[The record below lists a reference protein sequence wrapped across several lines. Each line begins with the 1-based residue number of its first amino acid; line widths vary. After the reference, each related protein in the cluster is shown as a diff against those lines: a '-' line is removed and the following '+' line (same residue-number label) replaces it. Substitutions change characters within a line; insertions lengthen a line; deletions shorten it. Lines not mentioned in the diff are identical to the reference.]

1 VEQPPPAAR
10 KQVPEDIPLLESL
23 KRRPVVPVALA
34 YGGGCV
40 LSLWSAATPFPAAV
54 AGFIAAVAAA
64 AAFVRG
70 RQGWII
76 LLAAMALLGFGRAAL
91 VRLPGPAD
99 PSLYAGRRGTVV
111 LEGWVASEPE
121 LSRRR
126 ATFVL
131 RAESLWSEGRESRVN
146 GFVQVLLPVPA
157 GREKTLPD
165 YGRRV
170 RVDGH
175 LASPSGPRE
184 PGGFSYRAYLARQG
198 IFSVLY
204 AAPTSVKILTSRA
217 GNPAV
222 TAAIRARKWLNTLFM
237 ERLPAREAGL
247 VSGML
252 LGSYSMVPDDLLENF
267 RRSGTLHLLAASGFN
282 CALIVLICW
291 RWLLLPLGAPRAFS
305 LLVVIGLVIFYVL
318 MVGGKPSIVR
328 AGVGATLYLLA
339 LLLGRPA
346 DVVSVL
352 FGTVLIILLWN
363 PVAVADVGFQLS
375 FAAVGSIIA
384 FVPRLSS
391 LSRLTVRDDTPS
403 GQTPP
408 ARKVGRFI
416 AGHFRDVALVTV
428 AATLATAPILAYHFN
443 RVSLVSLPANLA
455 VALLAETLFAA
466 GVALAFLF
474 WLPGAGWLL
483 SRAVEWLA
491 SATAAVVDALGSLPM
506 AEIHWPTPG
515 LPAIASWYVLMAAV
529 WWLLQTAD
537 PRGVPQKAKTPE
549 HSR

>member
-1 VEQPPPAAR
+1 MP
-10 KQVPEDIPLLESL
+10 ESL
-23 KRRPVVPVALA
+23 KSRPVVPVALA
-34 YGGGCV
+34 YGGGCA

-54 AGFIAAVAAA
+54 AGCIAAVAAV
-64 AAFVRG
+64 AAFARG
-70 RQGWII
+70 HQGWTI
-76 LLAAMALLGFGRAAL
+76 LLAAMALLGFGRAAT

-99 PSLYAGRRGTVV
+99 PSLHAGRIGTVV
-111 LEGWVASEPE
+111 LEGWVSSEPE

-131 RAESLWSEGRESRVN
+131 MAESLWSERQESRVD
-146 GFVQVLLPVPA
+146 GAVQVVLPVPA
-157 GREKTLPD
+157 GRESALPD

-170 RVDGH
+170 RVGGQ
-175 LASPSGPRE
+175 LVLPFGPRE

-198 IFSVLY
+198 IFCVLR
-204 AAPTSVKILTSRA
+204 AAPASVKVLTSRA

-222 TAAIRARKWLNTLFM
+222 AAALRARRWLNRLFL

-252 LGSYSMVPDDLLENF
+252 LGSYSMVPEDLLENF

-282 CALIVLICW
+282 CGLIVLIFW
-291 RWLLLPLGAPRAFS
+291 RWLLFPLGAPRAFS
-305 LLVVIGLVIFYVL
+305 LLLVIALVIFYVL
-318 MVGGKPSIVR
+318 MVGGKPSIMR
-328 AGVGATLYLLA
+328 AGVGATLYLMA
-339 LLLGRPA
+339 LLIGRPA
-346 DVVSVL
+346 DMVSVL
-352 FGTVLIILLWN
+352 FGTVFIILLLDPLAIAN
-363 PVAVADVGFQLS
+363 VGFQLS

-391 LSRLTVRDDTPS
+391 LSRLKARDDSPS

-408 ARKVGRFI
+408 VTLVGRFI
-416 AGHFRDVALVTV
+416 VEHFRDVALVTV
-428 AATLATAPILAYHFN
+428 AATLATAPILAYYFN

-474 WLPGAGWLL
+474 WIPGAGWLL
-483 SRAVEWLA
+483 SRTVEWLA

-515 LPAIASWYVLMAAV
+515 LPAIASWYALMAAV

-537 PRGVPQKAKTPE
+537 PRGTRQRAKTPE